1 MADVEGLYIVTGVVL
16 VALVGWVLAVLVR
29 APTAVDMSKPPA
41 ARKPGDLTRPAA
53 VEEQKTPV
61 VDEPKATVVDEP
73 EAAGKGEPKASVIES
88 KAGVVMDARA
98 SSPDSSKSPPEL
110 SVTPPPTVTS
120 TEPEEADPVPSAVPA
135 VPSSRSQRV
144 QTMLGLAA
152 PSPAVALAVARSRL
166 DSHTEIQ
173 DAPSAS
179 SATVILMPEEGAGAK
194 GSEPLVL
201 VAAVGHSEPLPGKL
215 PERHAILGQH
225 HLLAFA
231 DGGGKKAGEELASAI
246 VVDALAEAFEKND
259 ASVFADD
266 PKLPERANRI
276 RRAALAANRRLLH
289 RAREA
294 GYAGMGTSMLA
305 AYFSPDHR
313 ELFIAHVGASRGYCI
328 RGGQLTRLT
337 TPHGART
344 LGVIERVD
352 VEVVQEGV
360 RSSDL
365 YLFFSDA
372 LGRAISE
379 SELLAWVNEEPS
391 LDALTR
397 RLVEA
402 AREKD
407 DTQDLVAIVVRV
419 DPAAEGP
426 AKIRGREMT
435 VLGLG

>member
-29 APTAVDMSKPPA
+29 APNAVDMSKPPA
-41 ARKPGDLTRPAA
+41 ARKPGDLVKPD
-53 VEEQKTPV
+53 EEQKAPV
-61 VDEPKATVVDEP
+61 VDEPKAG
-73 EAAGKGEPKASVIES
+73 AKGEPKASVIEP
-88 KAGVVMDARA
+88 KVAVVTDARA
-98 SSPDSSKSPPEL
+98 SSPDSSRSPPEL

-120 TEPEEADPVPSAVPA
+120 TEPEEADSVPSAVPA

-144 QTMLGLAA
+144 QTMLGLAS
-152 PSPAVALAVARSRL
+152 PSPAVTLAVARSRL
-166 DSHTEIQ
+166 DSHAEIQ
-173 DAPSAS
+173 DSPPSAPST
-179 SATVILMPEEGAGAK
+179 TVILMPEEGEGAK
-194 GSEPLVL
+194 GREPLVL
-201 VAAVGHSEPLPGKL
+201 VTAVGHSDPLPGKL
-215 PERHAILGQH
+215 PERHAIVGQH

-231 DGGGKKAGEELASAI
+231 DGGGKKAGDELASAI

-289 RAREA
+289 RARES

-305 AYFSPDHR
+305 AHFSPDHR
-313 ELFIAHVGASRGYCI
+313 ELFIAHVGASRAYCI

-352 VEVVQEGV
+352 VEVVQEAV
-360 RSSDL
+360 RPFDL

-407 DTQDLVAIVVRV
+407 DTQNLVAIVVRV

-426 AKIRGREMT
+426 TKIRGREMT

>member
-1 MADVEGLYIVTGVVL
+1 
-16 VALVGWVLAVLVR
+16 
-29 APTAVDMSKPPA
+29 
-41 ARKPGDLTRPAA
+41 
-53 VEEQKTPV
+53 
-61 VDEPKATVVDEP
+61 
-73 EAAGKGEPKASVIES
+73 
-88 KAGVVMDARA
+88 
-98 SSPDSSKSPPEL
+98 
-110 SVTPPPTVTS
+110 
-120 TEPEEADPVPSAVPA
+120 
-135 VPSSRSQRV
+135 
-144 QTMLGLAA
+144 
-152 PSPAVALAVARSRL
+152 
-166 DSHTEIQ
+166 
-173 DAPSAS
+173 
-179 SATVILMPEEGAGAK
+179 MPEEGEGAK
-194 GSEPLVL
+194 GREPLVL
-201 VAAVGHSEPLPGKL
+201 VTAVGHSDPLPGKL
-215 PERHAILGQH
+215 PERHAIVGQH

-231 DGGGKKAGEELASAI
+231 DGGGKKAGDELASAI

-289 RAREA
+289 RARES

-305 AYFSPDHR
+305 AHFSPDHR
-313 ELFIAHVGASRGYCI
+313 ELFIAHVGASRAYCI

-352 VEVVQEGV
+352 VEVVQEAV
-360 RSSDL
+360 RPFDL

-407 DTQDLVAIVVRV
+407 DTQNLVAIVVRV

-426 AKIRGREMT
+426 TKIRGREMT